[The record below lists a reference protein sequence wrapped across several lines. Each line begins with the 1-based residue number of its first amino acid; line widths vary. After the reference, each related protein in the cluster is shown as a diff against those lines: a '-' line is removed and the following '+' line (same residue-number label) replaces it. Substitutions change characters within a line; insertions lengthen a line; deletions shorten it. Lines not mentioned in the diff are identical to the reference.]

1 MGSAIKALIVED
13 DAINQKLLQTLLLK
27 NPHVEKFY
35 EASNGLEALD
45 ILEKN
50 RDINMIF
57 LDIKMPIMDGIEFLE
72 NLKSRHNFNYIPVV
86 VLTTDETRKEEA
98 LNLGAFDF
106 IVKPIHQ
113 RDINEKIDKA
123 LEVVNA

>member
-45 ILEKN
+45 VLEKN

>member
-1 MGSAIKALIVED
+1 MDSAIKALIVED
-13 DAINQKLLQTLLLK
+13 DAINQKLLQTLLSK
-27 NPHVEKFY
+27 NPHVKKFY

-45 ILEKN
+45 VLEKN

-72 NLKSRHNFNYIPVV
+72 NLKSRHDFNYIPVV

-113 RDINEKIDKA
+113 SDINEKIDKA

>member
-1 MGSAIKALIVED
+1 MDSAIKALIVED
-13 DAINQKLLQTLLLK
+13 DAINQKLLQTLLSK
-27 NPHVEKFY
+27 NPHVKNFY

-45 ILEKN
+45 VLEKN

-72 NLKSRHNFNYIPVV
+72 NLKSRHDFDYIPVI

-113 RDINEKIDKA
+113 NDINEKIDKA